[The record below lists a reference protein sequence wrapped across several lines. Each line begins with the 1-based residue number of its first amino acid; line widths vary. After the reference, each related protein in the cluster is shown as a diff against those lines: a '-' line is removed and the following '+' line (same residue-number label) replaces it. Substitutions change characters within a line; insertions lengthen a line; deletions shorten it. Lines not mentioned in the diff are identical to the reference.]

1 MWLNEGYATFVESLC
16 VDHLFPEFKIWT
28 QFVTDTSTP
37 ALDLDSLKNSHPIE
51 VPIGHPDEID
61 EIFDDISYHKGAAII
76 RMLHNYIGDD
86 VNTKMRHKVK
96 ETKNKSAVYFRISD
110 VE

>member
-1 MWLNEGYATFVESLC
+1 M
-16 VDHLFPEFKIWT
+16 
-28 QFVTDTSTP
+28 STT

-86 VNTKMRHKVK
+86 VSTSSSTYLRIK
-96 ETKNKSAVYFRISD
+96 ELRLKGASTIIELNN
-110 VE
+110 

>member
-86 VNTKMRHKVK
+86 VR
-96 ETKNKSAVYFRISD
+96 SLLSSL
-110 VE
+110 